1 MRRTGYLLVTFL
13 LCVGGAVAAIVGGH
27 PALAVVAGVGTAW
40 IVQAVSFWFL
50 AGGLERGEV
59 VTRMWV
65 AGIAGRLGVG
75 ILLWV
80 LAALAGAPTRV
91 LMIAYGMALVAF
103 LLLEAGWLAVATADR
118 TVRRT

>member
-1 MRRTGYLLVTFL
+1 MRRAGYLLITLL
-13 LCVGGAVAAIVGGH
+13 LCVAGAVAAIVGGH
-27 PALAVVAGVGTAW
+27 PALSVVTGAGVAW

-59 VTRMWV
+59 VTRTWV
-65 AGIAGRLGVG
+65 AGIGGRFGVG

-80 LAALAGAPTRV
+80 LAALAGAPTQV

-103 LLLEAGWLAVATADR
+103 VLLEAGWLAVATADR
-118 TVRRT
+118 TVGRT

>member
-1 MRRTGYLLVTFL
+1 MRRGGYLLVTL
-13 LCVGGAVAAIVGGH
+13 LVCVAGAVAAIVGGH
-27 PALAVVAGVGTAW
+27 PALAVVTGAGVAW
-40 IVQAVSFWFL
+40 MVQAVSFWLL

-65 AGIAGRLGVG
+65 AGIAGRFGAG

-80 LAALAGAPTRV
+80 LAALAGAPTQA

-103 LLLEAGWLAVATADR
+103 VLLEAGWLTVVTAH
-118 TVRRT
+118 RRTTGR